1 MNLKQIHLSAT
12 SKEIGKLASLCHCL
26 LERFNLPSTAPVRNI
41 KGNRYLDLI
50 NSLYFVLSFDSSHGF
65 SANQKDVEIPTLT
78 EATPTIDN
86 GLNLLLLTFQKSP

>member
-1 MNLKQIHLSAT
+1 MPLFISND
-12 SKEIGKLASLCHCL
+12 
-26 LERFNLPSTAPVRNI
+26 FNLSRCAPVRNI

-65 SANQKDVEIPTLT
+65 SANQMDVKVPTLT

-86 GLNLLLLTFQKSP
+86 GLNLFSINIPEKSLSFDLNYLNHSIT